1 MLLGM
6 NETSVLAMNE
16 WIVYSFFFQ
25 HWIIKKL
32 FWQFFVKKIRQIE
45 LIS

>member
-16 WIVYSFFFQ
+16 WIVYSFFSALD
-25 HWIIKKL
+25 HKIIKILLKNS
-32 FWQFFVKKIRQIE
+32 FE
-45 LIS
+45 S

>member
-16 WIVYSFFFQ
+16 WIVYSFFFSIGSQ
-25 HWIIKKL
+25 DNQDILEK
-32 FWQFFVKKIRQIE
+32 
-45 LIS
+45 